1 MPRPREHP
9 AKAFCLFLL
18 LYFDL
23 LSLAWLDLVIL
34 VYFWEDAKMTL
45 QE

>member
-1 MPRPREHP
+1 MLRSSKHS

-23 LSLAWLDLVIL
+23 LSLSSLDVVIL
-34 VYFWEDAKMTL
+34 VWFGENV
-45 QE
+45 